1 MRTRP
6 VPASPLYPKIRFA
19 FTDHPITVWAG
30 AILLRLYV
38 ELIGLRTALVPLLT
52 PFAKHSNNQIS
63 AVDVLLAWWYGLALG
78 AERFEHL
85 TRYRR
90 DPLLPRLLGLPRFP
104 SPDTV
109 RRFFGRFTYQH
120 TTAVSEALMRL
131 SLSAMRP
138 ILLGHTLDLDS
149 TVFCRYGRQGGSLKG
164 HNPIKHGRPSH
175 HPLVAWLS
183 ECRRVLWA
191 TLRAGHAGTANGARE
206 FLAQAL
212 TMLPP
217 GHQIGLLRADSGFFV
232 TTFLTALEARELP
245 YIIVARL
252 TPLVRKLVIHRIP
265 ETDWRPV
272 ARGIAVADL
281 MATVPAWHG
290 QMRRFVCLRQAL
302 TERPDASGRRLIECP
317 GYTYRIFVTSVPY
330 AAEVVTRMY
339 AGRADSENRIKELK
353 EDLSLDTFCLQSFDA
368 TDAAFR
374 TGCVL
379 YNLLM
384 GFRETVLPSC
394 WFERRLRA
402 VRDLVFLVGADLIP
416 EARRLRVRFAVPQ
429 EERAEFLQRLRT
441 ISEGLPIAAQLEWDL
456 SEVEGENPA
465 STDSVRAIR
474 PESQRSRASP
484 ELIATVW

>member
-1 MRTRP
+1 MRVRP
-6 VPASPLYPKIRFA
+6 APASPLYPQLRFA

-30 AILLRLYV
+30 AILLRLYF
-38 ELIGLRTALVPLLT
+38 ELLGLRAALLPLLG
-52 PFAKHSNNQIS
+52 PFAKTSNNQIPT
-63 AVDVLLAWWYGLALG
+63 VDVLLAWWYGLALG

-109 RRFFGRFTYQH
+109 RRFFGRFTYRH
-120 TTAVSEALMRL
+120 TTDVSEALMRL
-131 SLSAMRP
+131 SLQRLRP
-138 ILLGHTLDLDS
+138 TLLGHTLDLDS
-149 TVFCRYGRQGGSLKG
+149 TVFCRYGEHEGSLIG

-183 ECRRVLWA
+183 ERRRLLWA
-191 TLRAGHAGTANGARE
+191 TLRAGHAGTANGVRE

-212 TMLPP
+212 TMLPVE
-217 GHQIGLLRADSGFFV
+217 HRIGLVRADAGFFV
-232 TTFLTALEARELP
+232 TTFLMALEARDLP

-265 ETDWRPV
+265 ESDWRPV
-272 ARGIAVADL
+272 ARGIAVADI
-281 MATVPAWHG
+281 MATVPTWHG
-290 QMRRFVCLRQAL
+290 QHRRFGCLRQTL
-302 TERPDASGRRLIECP
+302 TERPAASGRRLIECP
-317 GYTYRIFVTSVPY
+317 GYTYRVFVTTVPF
-330 AAEVVTRMY
+330 AAELVTRMY
-339 AGRADSENRIKELK
+339 AGRADCENRVKELK

-384 GFRETVLPSC
+384 GFRETVLPAC

-402 VRDLVFLVGADLIP
+402 VRDRVFLVGADLTP
-416 EARRLRVRFAVPQ
+416 NARRLRVRFAVPR
-429 EERAEFLQRLRT
+429 EDRPEFLQRLRT
-441 ISEGLPIAAQLEWDL
+441 LAEGLPIAAQLEW
-456 SEVEGENPA
+456 EFTEPNQTAVHGANIPV
-465 STDSVRAIR
+465 STGCPSPHA
-474 PESQRSRASP
+474 PRASP
-484 ELIATVW
+484 

>member
-1 MRTRP
+1 MRVRP
-6 VPASPLYPKIRFA
+6 APASPLYPKIRFA
-19 FTDHPITVWAG
+19 FTDHPITIWAG
-30 AILLRLYV
+30 AILLRLYF
-38 ELIGLRTALVPLLT
+38 ELIGLRAGLVPVLT
-52 PFAKHSNNQIS
+52 PFTKTSNNQIP

-90 DPLLPRLLGLPRFP
+90 DPLLPRLLGLRRFP
-104 SPDTV
+104 SPDTL
-109 RRFFGRFTYQH
+109 RRFFTGFTYRR
-120 TTAVSEALMRL
+120 TTDVSEHLMRMAL
-131 SLSAMRP
+131 AAMRP

-149 TVFCRYGRQGGSLKG
+149 TVFCRYGDQAGSLKG
-164 HNPIKHGRPSH
+164 HNPVKPGRPSH

-183 ECRRVLWA
+183 ERRRLLWA

-217 GHQIGLLRADSGFFV
+217 GHRIGLVRADAGFCV
-232 TTFLTALEARELP
+232 TAFLAALEARDLP

-252 TPLVRKLVIHRIP
+252 TRIVRKLVVQRIP
-265 ETDWRPV
+265 EAEWRPV
-272 ARGIAVADL
+272 ARGIAVADM
-281 MATVPAWHG
+281 MATLPAWHG
-290 QMRRFVCLRQAL
+290 QPRRFVCLRQTL
-302 TERPDASGRRLIECP
+302 TDRPDASGRRLIECP
-317 GYTYRIFVTSVPY
+317 GYTYRLFVTSVPY
-330 AAEVVTRMY
+330 AAELVTRMY
-339 AGRADSENRIKELK
+339 AGRADRENRIKELK

-416 EARRLRVRFAVPQ
+416 DARRLRVRFAVPT

-441 ISEGLPIAAQLEWDL
+441 LSEGLPIAAQLDGRTPPYGL
-456 SEVEGENPA
+456 SHSRRVPRA
-465 STDSVRAIR
+465 PLHDRHSTAESGFIR
-474 PESQRSRASP
+474 KKVAG
-484 ELIATVW
+484 

>member
-1 MRTRP
+1 MRPRQPPTS
-6 VPASPLYPKIRFA
+6 ALYPKLRFA

-38 ELIGLRTALVPLLT
+38 ELLDLRTALASVLT
-52 PFAKHSNNQIS
+52 PVAKTSHHQIPV
-63 AVDVLLAWWYGLALG
+63 VDVLLAWWYGLALG
-78 AERFEHL
+78 AERFDHL

-109 RRFFGRFTYQH
+109 RRFFGRFTYRH
-120 TTAVSEALMRL
+120 TTEVSEALMRL
-131 SLSAMRP
+131 SLQSLRP
-138 ILLGHTLDLDS
+138 TLLGHTLDLDS
-149 TVFCRYGRQGGSLKG
+149 TVFCRYGEQDGSLKG

-175 HPLVAWLS
+175 HPLIAWLS
-183 ECRRVLWA
+183 ERRRLLWA
-191 TLRAGHAGTANGARE
+191 TLRAGHAGTANGVRE

-212 TMLPP
+212 TMLPA
-217 GHQIGLLRADSGFFV
+217 GHRIGLVRADAGFCV
-232 TTFLTALEARELP
+232 TAFFTALEARELP

-265 ETDWRPV
+265 EVEWQPV
-272 ARGIAVADL
+272 TRGVAVADV
-281 MATVPAWHG
+281 MATLPAWRG
-290 QMRRFVCLRQAL
+290 QARRFVCLRQTL
-302 TERPDASGRRLIECP
+302 TERPAASGRRLLECP
-317 GYTYRIFVTSVPY
+317 GYTYRVFVTTVPF
-330 AAEVVTRMY
+330 AAELVTRMY
-339 AGRADSENRIKELK
+339 AGRADCENRIKELK

-402 VRDLVFLVGADLIP
+402 VRDRVFLVGADLLP
-416 EARRLRVRFAVPQ
+416 DARRVQVRFAVPA

-441 ISEGLPIAAQLEWDL
+441 LSEGLPIAAQLDWDL
-456 SEVEGENPA
+456 SDANETNQPA
-465 STDSVRAIR
+465 VYTAKVSVPTVR
-474 PESQRSRASP
+474 PSPHPPRASP
-484 ELIATVW
+484 

>member
-1 MRTRP
+1 MSARP
-6 VPASPLYPKIRFA
+6 TSTSPLYPKIRFA

-30 AILLRLYV
+30 AILLRLYF
-38 ELIGLRTALVPLLT
+38 ELMGLRATLVPLLV
-52 PFAKHSNNQIS
+52 PFAKTSNNQIP

-78 AERFEHL
+78 AERFDHL
-85 TRYRR
+85 ARYRR

-109 RRFFGRFTYQH
+109 RRFFQGFTYRR
-120 TTAVSEALMRL
+120 TTEVSEALMRM
-131 SLSAMRP
+131 SLATMRP

-149 TVFCRYGRQGGSLKG
+149 TVFCRYGEQAGSLKG
-164 HNPIKHGRPSH
+164 HNPVKPGRPSH
-175 HPLVAWLS
+175 HPLLAWLS
-183 ECRRVLWA
+183 ERRRLLWA

-212 TMLPP
+212 TMLPA
-217 GHQIGLLRADSGFFV
+217 GHRVGLVRADAGFFV
-232 TTFLTALEARELP
+232 TSFLMALETRDLP

-265 ETDWRPV
+265 ESDWRPV
-272 ARGIAVADL
+272 ARGIAVAD
-281 MATVPAWHG
+281 MAATLPAWQG
-290 QMRRFVCLRQAL
+290 QPRRFVCLRQTL

-317 GYTYRIFVTSVPY
+317 GYTYRLFVTTVPF
-330 AAEVVTRMY
+330 AAELVTRMY

-416 EARRLRVRFAVPQ
+416 KARRLRVRFAVPV
-429 EERAEFLQRLRT
+429 EERAAFLHRLRRLST
-441 ISEGLPIAAQLEWDL
+441 GLPIAAQLDWELADTDEARQP
-456 SEVEGENPA
+456 SPGPA
-465 STDSVRAIR
+465 DHAVLAIQ
-474 PESQRSRASP
+474 PTSYADGASP
-484 ELIATVW
+484 

>member
-1 MRTRP
+1 MRVRSA
-6 VPASPLYPKIRFA
+6 PASPLYPKLRFA
-19 FTDHPITVWAG
+19 CTDHPITVWAG
-30 AILLRLYV
+30 VILLRLYV
-38 ELIGLRTALVPLLT
+38 ELLGLRAALIPLLG
-52 PFAKHSNNQIS
+52 PFAKTSNHQIPT
-63 AVDVLLAWWYGLALG
+63 VDVLLAWWYGLTLG
-78 AERFEHL
+78 AERFEHF
-85 TRYRR
+85 TRSRR
-90 DPLLPRLLGLPRFP
+90 APLLPRLLGRRRFP
-104 SPDTV
+104 SPDTL
-109 RRFFGRFTYQH
+109 RRFFHGFSYGR
-120 TTAVSEALMRL
+120 TTEVSEALMRV
-131 SLSAMRP
+131 SLGAMRP

-149 TVFCRYGRQGGSLKG
+149 TVFCRDGEQGGSLKG

-183 ECRRVLWA
+183 ERRRLLWA

-206 FLAQAL
+206 CLAQAL

-217 GHQIGLLRADSGFFV
+217 GHQIGLVRADSGFFV
-232 TTFLTALEARELP
+232 TAFLAALDVRALP

-252 TPLVRKLVIHRIP
+252 TPFVRKLVIHRIP
-265 ETDWRPV
+265 EADWRSV
-272 ARGIAVADL
+272 ARGIAVADMTAAL
-281 MATVPAWHG
+281 PAWHG
-290 QMRRFVCLRQAL
+290 QVRRFVCLRQTL

-317 GYTYRIFVTSVPY
+317 GYTYRVFVTTVPF
-330 AAEVVTRMY
+330 AAEFVTRMY

-416 EARRLRVRFAVPQ
+416 DARRLRVRFAVPPA
-429 EERAEFLQRLRT
+429 ERLEFLQRLRT
-441 ISEGLPIAAQLEWDL
+441 LSEGLPIAAQLEWEL
-456 SEVEGENPA
+456 
-465 STDSVRAIR
+465 TDPNEPNRTAVHATKVLVPTVR
-474 PESQRSRASP
+474 PSPHTPRASP
-484 ELIATVW
+484 

>member
-1 MRTRP
+1 MRARQALT
-6 VPASPLYPKIRFA
+6 SPLYPKIRFA

-30 AILLRLYV
+30 AILLRLYF
-38 ELIGLRTALVPLLT
+38 ELIGLRATLTPVLT
-52 PFAKHSNNQIS
+52 PFTKTSNNQIPPM
-63 AVDVLLAWWYGLALG
+63 DVLLAWWYGLSLG

-90 DPLLPRLLGLPRFP
+90 DPLLPRLLGLSRFP
-104 SPDTV
+104 SPDTL
-109 RRFFGRFTYQH
+109 RRFFTSFTYRR
-120 TTAVSEALMRL
+120 TTDVSEALMRM
-131 SLSAMRP
+131 SLAAMRP

-149 TVFCRYGRQGGSLKG
+149 TVFCRYGEQAGSRKG
-164 HNPIKHGRPSH
+164 HNPVKPGRPSH

-183 ECRRVLWA
+183 ERRRLLWA

-217 GHQIGLLRADSGFFV
+217 GHRIGLVRADAGFCV
-232 TTFLTALEARELP
+232 TAFLAALEARDLP

-252 TPLVRKLVIHRIP
+252 TRLVRKVVVHRIP
-265 ETDWRPV
+265 EGEWRPV
-272 ARGIAVADL
+272 ARGIAVADMTASL
-281 MATVPAWHG
+281 PAWQG
-290 QMRRFVCLRQAL
+290 QRRRFVCLRQTL
-302 TERPDASGRRLIECP
+302 TERPEASGRRLIECP
-317 GYTYRIFVTSVPY
+317 GYTYRLFVTSVPY
-330 AAEVVTRMY
+330 AAELVTRMY

-384 GFRETVLPSC
+384 GFRETVFPSC

-402 VRDLVFLVGADLIP
+402 VRDRVFLVGADLVP
-416 EARRLRVRFAVPQ
+416 DARRLRVRFAVPT
-429 EERAEFLQRLRT
+429 EERTEFLQRLRAL
-441 ISEGLPIAAQLEWDL
+441 SEGLPMAAQLDWDL
-456 SEVEGENPA
+456 SEADE
-465 STDSVRAIR
+465 
-474 PESQRSRASP
+474 ASP
-484 ELIATVW
+484 PPPNQAHTLVPALPFTPHAAGASP

>member
-1 MRTRP
+1 MCVRP
-6 VPASPLYPKIRFA
+6 APASPLYPKLRFA

-30 AILLRLYV
+30 VILLRLYV
-38 ELIGLRTALVPLLT
+38 ELLDLRTALTRVLT
-52 PFAKHSNNQIS
+52 PVAKTSNHQIPV
-63 AVDVLLAWWYGLALG
+63 VDVLLAWWYGLALG

-90 DPLLPRLLGLPRFP
+90 DPLLPRLLGLPRVP

-109 RRFFGRFTYQH
+109 RRFFGRFSYRH
-120 TTAVSEALMRL
+120 TTEVSEALMRL
-131 SLSAMRP
+131 SLGSLRP
-138 ILLGHTLDLDS
+138 TLLGHTLDLDS
-149 TVFCRYGRQGGSLKG
+149 TVFCRYGEQGGSLKG
-164 HNPIKHGRPSH
+164 HNPVKHGRPSH

-183 ECRRVLWA
+183 ERRRLLWA
-191 TLRAGHAGTANGARE
+191 TLRAGHAGTANGVRE

-212 TMLPP
+212 TILPA
-217 GHQIGLLRADSGFFV
+217 GHRIGLVRADAGFCV
-232 TTFLTALEARELP
+232 TSFFTALESRELP

-265 ETDWRPV
+265 EVEWQPV
-272 ARGIAVADL
+272 TRGIAVADV
-281 MATVPAWHG
+281 MATLPAWRG
-290 QMRRFVCLRQAL
+290 QARRFVCLRQTL
-302 TERPDASGRRLIECP
+302 TERPAASGRRLIECP
-317 GYTYRIFVTSVPY
+317 GYTYRVFITTVPF
-330 AAEVVTRMY
+330 AAELVTRMY
-339 AGRADSENRIKELK
+339 AGRADCENRIKELK

-416 EARRLRVRFAVPQ
+416 DARRLRVRFAVPP
-429 EERAEFLQRLRT
+429 EERPEFLQRLRT
-441 ISEGLPIAAQLEWDL
+441 LSEGLPIAAQLEWDL
-456 SEVEGENPA
+456 NEANETNQ
-465 STDSVRAIR
+465 TSVHAANV
-474 PESQRSRASP
+474 PVPMVQPSPHTSRASP
-484 ELIATVW
+484 

>member
-1 MRTRP
+1 MRARP
-6 VPASPLYPKIRFA
+6 VLASPLYPKIRFA

-30 AILLRLYV
+30 AILLRLYF
-38 ELIGLRTALVPLLT
+38 ELIGLRAALAPLLV
-52 PFAKHSNNQIS
+52 PFAKTSNNQIP
-63 AVDVLLAWWYGLALG
+63 AMDVLLAWWYGLALG
-78 AERFEHL
+78 AERFEHF

-90 DPLLPRLLGLPRFP
+90 DPLLPRLLGLRRFP
-104 SPDTV
+104 SPDTL
-109 RRFFGRFTYQH
+109 RRFFHGFRYGG
-120 TTAVSEALMRL
+120 TTEMSEALMRV
-131 SLSAMRP
+131 SLGTMRP

-149 TVFCRYGRQGGSLKG
+149 TVFCRYGEQDGSLKG

-183 ECRRVLWA
+183 ECRRLLWA

-212 TMLPP
+212 TMLPA
-217 GHQIGLLRADSGFFV
+217 GHRIGLVRADSGFCV
-232 TTFLTALEARELP
+232 TAFLATLEACELP

-265 ETDWRPV
+265 EIDWRPV
-272 ARGIAVADL
+272 ARGIVVADV
-281 MATVPAWHG
+281 MATVPAWRG
-290 QMRRFVCLRQAL
+290 QARRFVCLRQTL
-302 TERPDASGRRLIECP
+302 MERPDASGRRLIECP
-317 GYTYRIFVTSVPY
+317 GYTYRVFVTTVPY

-384 GFRETVLPSC
+384 GFRETVLPAC

-402 VRDLVFLVGADLIP
+402 IRDRVFHVGADLIP
-416 EARRLRVRFAVPQ
+416 KARRLRVRFAVPP
-429 EERAEFLQRLRT
+429 EDRAEFLQRLRT
-441 ISEGLPIAAQLEWDL
+441 LSAGLPIAAQLEWLLPEADESAHAL
-456 SEVEGENPA
+456 NP
-465 STDSVRAIR
+465 SRPSVPSVYQA
-474 PESQRSRASP
+474 PGASP
-484 ELIATVW
+484 

>member
-1 MRTRP
+1 MRARQVST
-6 VPASPLYPKIRFA
+6 SPLYPKIGFA

-30 AILLRLYV
+30 AILLRLYFEV
-38 ELIGLRTALVPLLT
+38 IGLRAALAPLLT
-52 PFAKHSNNQIS
+52 PFTKTSNNQIP

-109 RRFFGRFTYQH
+109 RRFFQGFTYRK
-120 TTAVSEALMRL
+120 TTEVSEALMRM
-131 SLSAMRP
+131 SLGSMRP

-149 TVFCRYGRQGGSLKG
+149 TVFCRYGAQGGSLKG

-183 ECRRVLWA
+183 ERRRLLWA

-217 GHQIGLLRADSGFFV
+217 GHQIGLVRADAGFFV
-232 TTFLTALEARELP
+232 TTFLTALEACDLP

-265 ETDWRPV
+265 EIDWRPV
-272 ARGIAVADL
+272 ARGIAVAD
-281 MATVPAWHG
+281 MTATLPAWHG
-290 QMRRFVCLRQAL
+290 QHRRFVCLRQTL

-317 GYTYRIFVTSVPY
+317 GYTYRVFVTSVPF
-330 AAEVVTRMY
+330 AAELVTRMY

-416 EARRLRVRFAVPQ
+416 KARRLRVRFAVPP
-429 EERAEFLQRLRT
+429 EERAEFLHRLRT
-441 ISEGLPIAAQLEWDL
+441 LSEGLPIAAQLDWD
-456 SEVEGENPA
+456 VAEGENAGQTPLRQA
-465 STDSVRAIR
+465 DTTVPTLR
-474 PESQRSRASP
+474 PSP
-484 ELIATVW
+484 HADGPSP

>member
-6 VPASPLYPKIRFA
+6 APASPLYPKLRFA

-30 AILLRLYV
+30 AILLRLYF
-38 ELIGLRTALVPLLT
+38 ELIGLRAALVPLLISFT
-52 PFAKHSNNQIS
+52 KTSNNQIP

-78 AERFEHL
+78 AERFEHF

-90 DPLLPRLLGLPRFP
+90 DPLLPRLLGVPRFS
-104 SPDTV
+104 SPDTL
-109 RRFFGRFTYQH
+109 RRFFQGFTYRR
-120 TTAVSEALMRL
+120 TTEVAEALMRM
-131 SLSAMRP
+131 SLATMRP

-149 TVFCRYGRQGGSLKG
+149 TVFSRYGEQAGSLKG

-183 ECRRVLWA
+183 ERRRLLWA
-191 TLRAGHAGTANGARE
+191 TLRAGHAGTANGVRE

-212 TMLPP
+212 TMLPA
-217 GHQIGLLRADSGFFV
+217 GHRIGLVRADAGFFV
-232 TTFLTALEARELP
+232 TAFLTALEARDLP

-265 ETDWRPV
+265 EADWQPV
-272 ARGIAVADL
+272 TRGIAVADM
-281 MATVPAWHG
+281 MATLPAWRG
-290 QMRRFVCLRQAL
+290 QTRRFVCLRQTL
-302 TERPDASGRRLIECP
+302 TERPTASGRRLIECP
-317 GYTYRIFVTSVPY
+317 GYTYRVFVTTVPV
-330 AAEVVTRMY
+330 AAELVTRMY
-339 AGRADSENRIKELK
+339 AGRADCENRIKELK
-353 EDLSLDTFCLQSFDA
+353 EDLSLDTFCLQAFDA

-402 VRDLVFLVGADLIP
+402 VRDRVFLVGADLIP
-416 EARRLRVRFAVPQ
+416 DARRLLVRFAVPP
-429 EERAEFLQRLRT
+429 EERPEFLQRLRT
-441 ISEGLPIAAQLEWDL
+441 LAEGLPIAAQLEWDF
-456 SEVEGENPA
+456 
-465 STDSVRAIR
+465 TDANEPNQTAVHAANVPVPTGR
-474 PESQRSRASP
+474 PSPHTPRASP
-484 ELIATVW
+484 

>member
-1 MRTRP
+1 MRVRSA
-6 VPASPLYPKIRFA
+6 PASPLYPKLRFA

-30 AILLRLYV
+30 VILLRLYV
-38 ELIGLRTALVPLLT
+38 ELLDLRTALTSVLT
-52 PFAKHSNNQIS
+52 PVAKTSPHQIPVS
-63 AVDVLLAWWYGLALG
+63 DVLLAWWYGLALG

-90 DPLLPRLLGLPRFP
+90 DPLLSRLLGLPRFP

-109 RRFFGRFTYQH
+109 RRFFGRFTYRH
-120 TTAVSEALMRL
+120 TTEVSEALMRL
-131 SLSAMRP
+131 SLKSLRP
-138 ILLGHTLDLDS
+138 TLLGHTLDLDS
-149 TVFCRYGRQGGSLKG
+149 TVFCRYGEHEGSLIG

-183 ECRRVLWA
+183 ERRRLLWA
-191 TLRAGHAGTANGARE
+191 TLRAGHAGTANGVRE

-212 TMLPP
+212 TMLPA
-217 GHQIGLLRADSGFFV
+217 GHRIGLVRADAGFCV
-232 TTFLTALEARELP
+232 TAFFTALESRDLP

-265 ETDWRPV
+265 DVEWQSVT
-272 ARGIAVADL
+272 RGIAVADV
-281 MATVPAWHG
+281 MATLPAWRG
-290 QMRRFVCLRQAL
+290 QARRFVCLRQTL
-302 TERPDASGRRLIECP
+302 TERPAASGRRLIECP
-317 GYTYRIFVTSVPY
+317 GYTYRVFITTVPF
-330 AAEVVTRMY
+330 AAELVTRMY
-339 AGRADSENRIKELK
+339 AGRADCENRIKELK

-416 EARRLRVRFAVPQ
+416 DARRLRVRFAVPP
-429 EERAEFLQRLRT
+429 EERPEFLQRLRT
-441 ISEGLPIAAQLEWDL
+441 LSEGLPIAAQLEWDL
-456 SEVEGENPA
+456 SETVETKAAPA
-465 STDSVRAIR
+465 HPPTVTVPTVR
-474 PESQRSRASP
+474 PSPHTPRASP
-484 ELIATVW
+484 

>member
-1 MRTRP
+1 M
-6 VPASPLYPKIRFA
+6 
-19 FTDHPITVWAG
+19 
-30 AILLRLYV
+30 
-38 ELIGLRTALVPLLT
+38 
-52 PFAKHSNNQIS
+52 
-63 AVDVLLAWWYGLALG
+63 
-78 AERFEHL
+78 

-104 SPDTV
+104 SPDTL
-109 RRFFGRFTYQH
+109 RRFFCGFTYRR
-120 TTAVSEALMRL
+120 TTEVSEALMRL
-131 SLSAMRP
+131 SLRAMRP

-149 TVFCRYGRQGGSLKG
+149 TVFCRYGEQDGSLKG
-164 HNPIKHGRPSH
+164 HNPIKRGRPSH

-183 ECRRVLWA
+183 ERRRLLWA

-212 TMLPP
+212 TLLPA
-217 GHQIGLLRADSGFFV
+217 GHQIGLVRADAGFFV
-232 TTFLTALEARELP
+232 TAFLHCLEARDLP

-252 TPLVRKLVIHRIP
+252 TPLVRKMVIHRIP
-265 ETDWRPV
+265 EADWRPV
-272 ARGIAVADL
+272 ARGIAVADM
-281 MATVPAWHG
+281 MATLPAWHG
-290 QMRRFVCLRQAL
+290 QPRRFVCLRQTL
-302 TERPDASGRRLIECP
+302 TDRPDASGRRLIECP
-317 GYTYRIFVTSVPY
+317 GYTYRVFVTSVPF
-330 AAEVVTRMY
+330 AAELVTRMY

-353 EDLSLDTFCLQSFDA
+353 EDLSLDTFCLQSFEA

-416 EARRLRVRFAVPQ
+416 QGRRLRVRFAVPA

-441 ISEGLPIAAQLEWDL
+441 LSAGLPIAAQLDWHLDEMDDATHT
-456 SEVEGENPA
+456 A
-465 STDSVRAIR
+465 SHASHTIVPIVSQVAQR
-474 PESQRSRASP
+474 PGASP
-484 ELIATVW
+484 

>member
-1 MRTRP
+1 MRRRRDQ
-6 VPASPLYPKIRFA
+6 ASPLYPKLRFA

-30 AILLRLYV
+30 AILLRLYF
-38 ELIGLRTALVPLLT
+38 ELIGLRAALVPLLV
-52 PFAKHSNNQIS
+52 PFAKTSNNQIP
-63 AVDVLLAWWYGLALG
+63 AVDVVLAWWYGLALG

-90 DPLLPRLLGLPRFP
+90 DPLLSRLLGLPRFP

-109 RRFFGRFTYQH
+109 RRCFGRFTYRH
-120 TTAVSEALMRL
+120 TTDVSEALMRL
-131 SLSAMRP
+131 SLQRLRP
-138 ILLGHTLDLDS
+138 TLLGHTLDLDS
-149 TVFCRYGRQGGSLKG
+149 TVFCRYGTHEGSRIG

-183 ECRRVLWA
+183 ERRRLLWA
-191 TLRAGHAGTANGARE
+191 TLRAGNAGTANGVRE

-212 TMLPP
+212 TMLPT
-217 GHQIGLLRADSGFFV
+217 GHRIGLVRADAGFFV
-232 TTFLTALEARELP
+232 TAFLTALEARDLP

-265 ETDWRPV
+265 EADWQPV
-272 ARGIAVADL
+272 TRGIAVVDV
-281 MATVPAWHG
+281 MATLPAWRG
-290 QMRRFVCLRQAL
+290 QTRRFVCLRQTL
-302 TERPDASGRRLIECP
+302 TERPTASGRRLIECP
-317 GYTYRIFVTSVPY
+317 GYTYRVLVTTVPF
-330 AAEVVTRMY
+330 AAELVTRMY
-339 AGRADSENRIKELK
+339 AGRADCENRIKELK

-416 EARRLRVRFAVPQ
+416 HARRLQVRFAVPP
-429 EERAEFLQRLRT
+429 EERAEFLERLRT
-441 ISEGLPIAAQLEWDL
+441 LSAGLPIAAQLEWEL
-456 SEVEGENPA
+456 SEADDVDQA
-465 STDSVRAIR
+465 STRAPNATGPTVR
-474 PESQRSRASP
+474 SGLQRTGASP
-484 ELIATVW
+484 